1 MSSLE
6 SIDVSPV
13 QEAFAAI
20 RLAMSDVVVGHEE
33 PIRQAFLTL
42 LCSSHTLFE
51 GPPGVAKTLLVK
63 TLSRSISLDFGRV
76 QFTADLMPSDIT
88 GIPIFHP
95 ATAEFQFR
103 PGPVFTDLLL
113 ADEINR
119 ASAKTQAALLEA
131 MQERSVTIDG
141 KRHALSDY
149 FTVFAT
155 QNPVEHEGTYPL
167 PEAQLDRF
175 LFKVHVGYPEETAER
190 ELLRS
195 QHGGDPQLEA
205 IKPVLARADIAQLR
219 EIVSSLI
226 VRDEI
231 IAYVSD
237 LVRATR
243 ADAQYSLGA
252 SPRAGLQLLRA
263 AKATAAIEGRD
274 FVLPEDVQALWIPAL
289 RHRVILDPAAEVE
302 GLETD
307 SALSRTLAS
316 VTVPR

>member
-167 PEAQLDRF
+167 PEAELDRF

-263 AKATAAIEGRD
+263 AKAMAAIEGRD
-274 FVLPEDVQALWIPAL
+274 FVLPEDVQTLWIPAL

-307 SALSRTLAS
+307 AALSRTLAS